1 MELHLRIS
9 LKANAAELNTIKKTK
24 LQFKTIPT
32 DLPTNYQSKKL
43 F

>member
-1 MELHLRIS
+1 MELFYFTN